1 VSRVAAWDKRAFV
14 WRTSTNGCTREGI
27 VDLTAVNEQVPADAE
42 SKCTSHETAAR
53 EPGGN

>member
-1 VSRVAAWDKRAFV
+1 MSRVAAWDKRAFV